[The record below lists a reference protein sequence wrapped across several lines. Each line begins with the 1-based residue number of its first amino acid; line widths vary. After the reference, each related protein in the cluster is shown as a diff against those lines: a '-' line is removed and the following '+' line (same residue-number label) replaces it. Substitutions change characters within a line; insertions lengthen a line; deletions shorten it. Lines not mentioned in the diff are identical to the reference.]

1 MDNIRDYIN
10 ENNVIKDEF
19 YTRFDNSLTCSICSE
34 IFIEPTMCMNCQNV
48 YCKKCIESWLQKS
61 STCPNRCQS
70 TKFDKSLSTIEML
83 SKLKFICDKCDSIIS
98 YDDMKN
104 HSLSNCKKNNNN
116 IENPTNN
123 ENNSQTNKINSKNYL
138 KINLI

>member
-1 MDNIRDYIN
+1 MESYIN
-10 ENNVIKDEF
+10 KETIVKNEIYKVFKEDINCPICLDI
-19 YTRFDNSLTCSICSE
+19 LT
-34 IFIEPTMCMNCQNV
+34 EPQMCMNCQNV
-48 YCKKCIESWLQKS
+48 YCKKCIDNWLQKS